1 MHFSLT
7 NICWRQI
14 FIFISVLLQYLHM
27 LHIYLSILVFN
38 YPLYIYLSFWYI
50 SAIFNNLVDVTIFL
64 LFNTRVSLSNYLE
77 YIIHIYVTSI
87 HYSFIYIFKP
97 LSRISLY
104 PRCKIHLCFMQ
115 YLLSYKNWKEF

>member
-27 LHIYLSILVFN
+27 LHIYLSILVFI

-50 SAIFNNLVDVTIFL
+50 SAIFNNLIDVTIFL
-64 LFNTRVSLSNYLE
+64 LFNTRVSIYLE

-104 PRCKIHLCFMQ
+104 PRCKIHLCFML
-115 YLLSYKNWKEF
+115 YLCI